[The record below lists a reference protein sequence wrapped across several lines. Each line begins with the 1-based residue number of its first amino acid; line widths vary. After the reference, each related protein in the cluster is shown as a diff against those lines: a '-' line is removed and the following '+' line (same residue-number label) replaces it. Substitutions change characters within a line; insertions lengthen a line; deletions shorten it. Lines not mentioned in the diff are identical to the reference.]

1 MFSEYMLSS
10 LTQCFNVKN
19 DKLNV
24 KMSSHPMEIDSEV
37 TQDGYNAESESESSD
52 EDINYHD
59 YDKDTNWDNWDL
71 EPNVKLRKR
80 TKSRPFK
87 KFCILRVHQPVCKKV
102 KKKVGVNLT
111 KLLSELALK
120 D

>member
-1 MFSEYMLSS
+1 
-10 LTQCFNVKN
+10 
-19 DKLNV
+19 
-24 KMSSHPMEIDSEV
+24 MSSHPMEIDSEV
-37 TQDGYNAESESESSD
+37 TQDEGYNAESESESSD

-80 TKSRPFK
+80 TKSRPKPFK

-102 KKKVGVNLT
+102 KKKVGGNLT